1 MKISEL
7 KKGQKVTIRC
17 KHKTLLVDMEAQVA
31 GVRSEVVLLEL
42 IRHDGQV
49 VDFSSPHVQIITIYE
64 DGLDMPKAWTNC
76 RIQKRTVDGRQ
87 FHALAAPKA
96 SVKVNRR
103 KVSRVLINKPGK
115 LKISNVPEGI
125 DITIHD
131 LCVNGIGFECPV
143 KIEEQDVRHL
153 YIQFLDGEIDEDEDE
168 EEGEIKVEA
177 RVVWKKELPGGGF
190 FYGCRLT
197 NAAENLGYYV
207 ANKMREDR

>member
-7 KKGQKVTIRC
+7 KKGQKVTVRC
-17 KHKTLLVDMEAQVA
+17 KYKTLLVDMDAVVA

-42 IRHDGQV
+42 IRHEGQV

-87 FHALAAPKA
+87 YHALAAPKT

-103 KVSRVLINKPGK
+103 KVARVVMNMPGR
-115 LKISNVPEGI
+115 LKISNAPDGQ
-125 DITIHD
+125 DILIHD
-131 LCVNGIGFECPV
+131 LCVDGIGFECPV

-153 YIQFLDGEIDEDEDE
+153 YIQFVDEQRDEDE
-168 EEGEIKVEA
+168 EELINVEA
-177 RVVWKKELPGGGF
+177 RVVWKKELPKGGF
-190 FYGCRLT
+190 FYGCRLV
-197 NAAENLGYYV
+197 NAGENLGYYL
-207 ANKMREDR
+207 ADKMRKSQQ

>member
-7 KKGQKVTIRC
+7 KKGQKVTVRC
-17 KHKTLLVDMEAQVA
+17 KYKTLHVDMDAVVA

-42 IRHDGQV
+42 IRHEGQV

-87 FHALAAPKA
+87 YHALAAPKT

-103 KVSRVLINKPGK
+103 KVARVVMNMPGR
-115 LKISNVPEGI
+115 LKISNAPDGQ
-125 DITIHD
+125 DILIHD
-131 LCVNGIGFECPV
+131 LCVDGIGFECPV

-153 YIQFLDGEIDEDEDE
+153 YIQFVDEQRDEDE
-168 EEGEIKVEA
+168 EEPINVEA
-177 RVVWKKELPGGGF
+177 RVVWKKELPKGGF
-190 FYGCRLT
+190 FYGCRLV
-197 NAAENLGYYV
+197 NAGENLGYYL
-207 ANKMREDR
+207 ADKMRKSQQ

>member
-7 KKGQKVTIRC
+7 KKGQKVTVRC
-17 KHKTLLVDMEAQVA
+17 KYKTLLVDMDAVVA

-42 IRHDGQV
+42 IRHEGQV

-87 FHALAAPKA
+87 YHALAAPKA

-103 KVSRVLINKPGK
+103 KVARVVMNMPGR
-115 LKISNVPEGI
+115 LKISNAPDGQ
-125 DITIHD
+125 DILIHD
-131 LCVNGIGFECPV
+131 LCVDGIGFECPV

-153 YIQFLDGEIDEDEDE
+153 YIQFVDEQRDEDE
-168 EEGEIKVEA
+168 EEPINVEA
-177 RVVWKKELPGGGF
+177 RVVWKKELPKGGF
-190 FYGCRLT
+190 FYGCRLV
-197 NAAENLGYYV
+197 NAGENLGYYL
-207 ANKMREDR
+207 ADKMRKSQQ

>member
-17 KHKTLLVDMEAQVA
+17 KHKTLLVDVEAHVA

-42 IRHDGQV
+42 IRHDGQI

-76 RIQKRTVDGRQ
+76 RIQRRTVDGRQ
-87 FHALAAPKA
+87 YHALAAPKA

-103 KVSRVLINKPGK
+103 KVARILLNKPGI
-115 LKISNVPEGI
+115 LKISNVSDPVNI
-125 DITIHD
+125 MIHD

-143 KIEEQDVRHL
+143 KIEEQDIRHL
-153 YIQFLDGEIDEDEDE
+153 YIQFMDEDRDE
-168 EEGEIKVEA
+168 EEEIKVEA
-177 RVVWKKELPGGGF
+177 RGVWKKELPGGGF
-190 FYGCRLT
+190 FYGCRLV
-197 NAAENLGYYV
+197 NAEENLGYYI
-207 ANKMREDR
+207 AGKMRET

>member
-7 KKGQKVTIRC
+7 KKGQKVTVRC
-17 KHKTLLVDMEAQVA
+17 KYKTLLVDMDAVVA

-42 IRHDGQV
+42 IRHEGQV

-87 FHALAAPKA
+87 YHALAAPKT

-103 KVSRVLINKPGK
+103 KVARVVMNMPGR
-115 LKISNVPEGI
+115 LKISNAPDGQ
-125 DITIHD
+125 DILIHD
-131 LCVNGIGFECPV
+131 LCVDGIGFECPV

-153 YIQFLDGEIDEDEDE
+153 YIQFVDEQRDEDE
-168 EEGEIKVEA
+168 EEPINVEA
-177 RVVWKKELPGGGF
+177 RVVWKKELPKGGF
-190 FYGCRLT
+190 FYGCRLV
-197 NAAENLGYYV
+197 NAGENLGYYL
-207 ANKMREDR
+207 ADKMRKSQQ

>member
-7 KKGQKVTIRC
+7 KKGQKVTVRC
-17 KHKTLLVDMEAQVA
+17 KYKTLLVDMDAVVA

-42 IRHDGQV
+42 IRHEGQV

-87 FHALAAPKA
+87 YHALAAPKT

-103 KVSRVLINKPGK
+103 KVARVVMNMPGR
-115 LKISNVPEGI
+115 LKISNAPDGQ
-125 DITIHD
+125 DILIHD
-131 LCVNGIGFECPV
+131 LCVDGIGFECPV

-153 YIQFLDGEIDEDEDE
+153 YIQFVDEQRDEDE
-168 EEGEIKVEA
+168 EEPINVEA
-177 RVVWKKELPGGGF
+177 RVVWKKELPKGGF
-190 FYGCRLT
+190 LYGCRLV
-197 NAAENLGYYV
+197 NAGENLGYYL
-207 ANKMREDR
+207 ADKMRKSQQ